1 MNLHRATGVS
11 SPENWNSLMMTRTH
25 LMTGFW
31 LEHWFRLFSSHLLTK
46 PGENDD
52 KFTQLGFYPFPWESS
67 ENKQKNKLYQTCD
80 GQSGIKSSSSSS
92 SIGKTKMTVLL
103 SFDVLP
109 RRPMKFTQIGSFPFW
124 SDPDFNTNKKHP
136 GTKNPPTASEVEIFF
151 GGAHPKNVTTKN
163 SARFFQVH
171 LKEKKLLCSKK
182 KLRKLF
188 FNKMSNPQKNNM
200 FSSSRNWPL
209 ILGSQKKSTAKGHV
223 FPDISRMPPSSL
235 RLFLS
240 YEKNILFHDTLSS
253 LRRILMIPSSII
265 SLHPFMNLGSF
276 QTQLGSTIGRVK
288 L

>member
-1 MNLHRATGVS
+1 MGGHI
-11 SPENWNSLMMTRTH
+11 
-25 LMTGFW
+25 
-31 LEHWFRLFSSHLLTK
+31 
-46 PGENDD
+46 
-52 KFTQLGFYPFPWESS
+52 
-67 ENKQKNKLYQTCD
+67 QKT
-80 GQSGIKSSSSSS
+80 SR
-92 SIGKTKMTVLL
+92 
-103 SFDVLP
+103 P
-109 RRPMKFTQIGSFPFW
+109 RILQ
-124 SDPDFNTNKKHP
+124 D
-136 GTKNPPTASEVEIFF
+136 
-151 GGAHPKNVTTKN
+151 
-163 SARFFQVH
+163 FFQVH